1 MKRWQDF
8 LDSLSTS
15 GGAVL
20 VLFLICLSLLPVLIY
35 FLHREP
41 NSPATTRLTD
51 AFVGFSGALL
61 LALRG
66 NASRQQM
73 MDRAS
78 GVAPSPKAIAAEAA
92 AEAPKSPEAN
102 S

>member
-15 GGAVL
+15 GGAVF
-20 VLFLICLSLLPVLIY
+20 VLTVICVAMLPAVIFLLLRAPA
-35 FLHREP
+35 
-41 NSPATTRLTD
+41 SPASTLITNT
-51 AFVGFSGALL
+51 FIGFNGALL

-73 MDRAS
+73 MDRA
-78 GVAPSPKAIAAEAA
+78 GAAKAPDAEAA
-92 AEAPKSPEAN
+92 KPPEAQ

>member
-20 VLFLICLSLLPVLIY
+20 VLLLICIGLLPVLIY

-51 AFVGFSGALL
+51 TFIGFTGALL

-66 NASRQQM
+66 NASKQQM
-73 MDRAS
+73 ADRA
-78 GVAPSPKAIAAEAA
+78 GIGQAGAPRPPDGPGAQG
-92 AEAPKSPEAN
+92 
-102 S
+102 

>member
-20 VLFLICLSLLPVLIY
+20 VLMIVCVALLPAMIFVL
-35 FLHREP
+35 LRAP
-41 NSPATTRLTD
+41 LSPAAMLITNTFTS
-51 AFVGFSGALL
+51 FTGALL

-66 NASRQQM
+66 NASKQQM
-73 MDRAS
+73 ADRA
-78 GVAPSPKAIAAEAA
+78 GAGQAG
-92 AEAPKSPEAN
+92 APKPPETQ

>member
-15 GGAVL
+15 GGAAL
-20 VLFLICLSLLPVLIY
+20 VLLIICVAMLPVLI
-35 FLHREP
+35 FVLLRWP
-41 NSPATTRLTD
+41 SSPIAVLMTNT
-51 AFVGFSGALL
+51 FSGFTGALL

-73 MDRAS
+73 MDRAWS
-78 GVAPSPKAIAAEAA
+78 AAPPPPRPAENR
-92 AEAPKSPEAN
+92 E
-102 S
+102 